1 MTEIS
6 PNQEQETLIEHTD
19 GIYLVDAGAGTGKTF
34 TVTHRYANILEK
46 PDIEPEDVLLAT
58 FTRNAA
64 AEMADRIARQS
75 PYDPV
80 QLQDAPISTFHGY
93 CYQLLRRYG
102 HETPAEIGID
112 DQIPQSLELI
122 EDGIREGELFNTFIT
137 RFEDRHPEYKHL
149 FAALNDPSSLR
160 SLIAELAAKGVIPE
174 REGWYRD
181 TGTPLLGD
189 QEEFMD
195 LFERE
200 NQPNEGANGPTQ
212 SDARSSVSG
221 WDATEYVP
229 DAPTAD
235 EIVGYPQLHT
245 EPVEQAFDEDRED
258 LLAFVHD
265 VYFEYLEYALQRNYL
280 TQGLM
285 LVMAF
290 VMLCEDAAV
299 REQVSHRYVMVDEF
313 QDTNELQFKL
323 TLLFA
328 AENNICV
335 VGDWKQS
342 IYGFQYT
349 TVENIQNF
357 EERISRYK
365 AELNRDETRVQYAVD
380 EVETIP
386 LKKNYRSTE
395 SILSLAS
402 ETLTTPAT
410 NSESLD
416 AEEIENEITPLE
428 ATSRVDNSN
437 IQAVT
442 NEDELELLLD
452 RIQHAVENE
461 DYCVEVRDEPASTAE
476 MSVKEQAAAEQER
489 LGAPSYSDIA
499 VFTRTR
505 SFARDLLEKANEY
518 GIPIAYEGGVELFDT
533 DQAKLL
539 LAWLRICE
547 SNDRRGWATVLEESG
562 YTLSHAREILETE
575 QYPDAMVAFR
585 DSLRECETI
594 GGFARIVFDEY
605 GYDGAYANG
614 LLGELTGMYETTLS
628 TRSEAITY
636 IEEHLEAGSTIEIDS
651 SPGDDSVTLQ
661 TIHSAKGL
669 EYPIVFCANMNRRAF
684 PHYGRPSSGTIQYR
698 EPIGLRQRSIYSEA
712 SGRPYIHKHWPYDL
726 LTGCL
731 PSEYDEER
739 RLFYVAVTRAK
750 RHLFLT
756 AGDSP
761 SPFFTELP
769 LEPIELEPSV
779 DTETEYR
786 EDEVPFSITPPERTT
801 PRRMSVHDI
810 MDDSVYEEVTEGR
823 GTEFGDKLHEFAE
836 EYARGN
842 DPSPSDDD
850 QKRVATLLD
859 TLDGAFKPEVTA
871 ILPLDLDPR
880 VTLVGIIDLLVL
892 APDRIQIIDYK
903 TDLSRHAEAEYRKQ
917 LSVYYHVAAEQYP
930 DRTIS
935 ISIFYT
941 ADSERVEVS
950 PLTLEELREITTLA
964 IEREAISLEG
974 VQEVSP
980 E

>member
-1 MTEIS
+1 MTELS
-6 PNQEQETLIEHTD
+6 PNQEQETLIKHTD

-34 TVTHRYANILEK
+34 AVTRRYAKILEN
-46 PDIEPEDVLLAT
+46 PDIEPEDILLVT

-64 AEMADRIARQS
+64 AEMTDRIARQS

-102 HETPAEIGID
+102 HETPAKIGID
-112 DQIPQSLELI
+112 DHIPQSLELI
-122 EDGIREGELFNTFIT
+122 EDGIREEKLFKPFVT
-137 RFEDRHPEYKHL
+137 RFEDRHPKYEPF
-149 FAALNDPSSLR
+149 FAALNDPCSLR

-174 REGWYRD
+174 RDGWYRETD
-181 TGTPLLGD
+181 TSLLGD
-189 QEEFMD
+189 RETFMD
-195 LFERE
+195 IFDRE
-200 NQPNEGANGPTQ
+200 NQPNEGANGPIQ

-221 WDATEYVP
+221 WDVTEYVP

-235 EIVGYPQLHT
+235 EVVGYPQLHA
-245 EPVEQAFDEDRED
+245 EPVEQAFDEDRAD

-265 VYFEYLEYALQRNYL
+265 IYFAYLEYALERNYL

-290 VMLCEDAAV
+290 VMLCEDTTV
-299 REQVSHRYVMVDEF
+299 REQVRHQYVMVDEF

-323 TLLFA
+323 TLLLA
-328 AENNICV
+328 ADKNICV

-349 TVENIQNF
+349 AVENIQHF
-357 EERISRYK
+357 EDRISRYK
-365 AELNRDETRVQYAVD
+365 TELNRDETRIQYGVD
-380 EVETIP
+380 EIETIP

-416 AEEIENEITPLE
+416 VAEIEKNITPLE
-428 ATSRVDNSN
+428 ATYHVDNSR
-437 IQAVT
+437 IQAISH
-442 NEDELELLLD
+442 EDELDLLLD
-452 RIQHAVENE
+452 RIQHVVGNE
-461 DYCVEVRDEPASTAE
+461 DYSVEVRDEPASTAT
-476 MSVKEQAAAEQER
+476 MSVEEQAAAERDR

-505 SFARDLLEKANEY
+505 SFARDLLERATEY

-547 SNDRRGWATVLEESG
+547 SNDQRGWATVLEEAG
-562 YTLSHAREILETE
+562 YTLPHAREILKAE

-585 DSLRECETI
+585 DSIRDCETI
-594 GGFARIVFDEY
+594 GGLARVVFDEY

-614 LLGELTGMYETTLS
+614 LLGELTGMYETTLA

-636 IEEHLEAGSTIEIDS
+636 IETHLEAGSTIEIDS
-651 SPGDDSVTLQ
+651 SPGEDSVTLQ
-661 TIHSAKGL
+661 TMHSAKGL
-669 EYPIVFCANMNRRAF
+669 EYPIVFCANLNRRAF
-684 PHYGRPSSGTIQYR
+684 PNYGRPSSDTIQYR
-698 EPIGLRQRSIYSEA
+698 EPIGLRQRSVYSDA
-712 SGRPYIHKHWPYDL
+712 TGRPYVHTHWPYDL

-779 DTETEYR
+779 DTEIEYQ
-786 EDEVPFSITPPERTT
+786 EDDVSFSLTPPKRTK

-810 MDDSVYEEVTEGR
+810 MDTSVYEEVADGR
-823 GTEFGDKLHEFAE
+823 GTEFGDELHEFAE
-836 EYARGN
+836 DYARGA
-842 DPSPSDDD
+842 DLSPRNDD
-850 QKRVATLLD
+850 QQRVGALLD
-859 TLDGAFKPEVTA
+859 MISGTFKPEVTA
-871 ILPLDLDPR
+871 ILPLDFDPQI
-880 VTLVGIIDLLVL
+880 TLVGIIDLLVL
-892 APDRIQIIDYK
+892 TPERVQIIDYK

-930 DRTIS
+930 ERTIS

-941 ADSERVEVS
+941 ADNERVEVS
-950 PLTLEELREITTLA
+950 PLTLEEMHEITAVT
-964 IEREAISLEG
+964 IEREEPHPKG
-974 VQEVSP
+974 V
-980 E
+980 